1 MLLYLVAVTRNF
13 TDMINTTGRT
23 HLWHRFFKMTQSS
36 LTLIA
41 IAKKQEK
48 GLSIGCIRKIT
59 SDKKQNLLT
68 TIFIHCWHNVN
79 PVKMLLYLVAVTRNF
94 TDMINTTGWTHLWHR
109 FFKMTQ
115 SSLTLIAIAKK
126 QEKGLSIG
134 CIRKITSDKKQNLLT
149 TRSTLFD
156 EIYVGL
162 KMSRWIN

>member
-1 MLLYLVAVTRNF
+1 MLLNLVAVTRNF
-13 TDMINTTGRT
+13 TGMINTTGGT

-59 SDKKQNLLT
+59 SDKKQNLL
-68 TIFIHCWHNVN
+68 I
-79 PVKMLLYLVAVTRNF
+79 
-94 TDMINTTGWTHLWHR
+94 
-109 FFKMTQ
+109 
-115 SSLTLIAIAKK
+115 
-126 QEKGLSIG
+126 
-134 CIRKITSDKKQNLLT
+134 

-162 KMSRWIN
+162 KMSR